1 MPTPF
6 IMPKMDM
13 DQEVVTIIAWLKNEG
28 DRIEKGEPVIE
39 VETDKITSE
48 IEAPESGILANI
60 LYHENEEA
68 PVTKVVAYILKEGES
83 PDSIP
88 ELEKK
93 VEPTLSK
100 SEEASTEDVTVKP
113 ISHATPLAEKV
124 SKDLGV
130 QLEQV
135 SPSGSKVTRKDVEA
149 FAERMKEQ
157 VIPRV
162 SVPATPAARSL
173 AEERGLDLENLSGS
187 GPRGRIQAA
196 DVPMQA
202 PSKPEQVMAETD
214 QAGVTTSIP
223 LVGKRKRIAERLTAS
238 YQSTPHIYL
247 TVEVDMTA
255 SESARKRINLL
266 AEKEGQS
273 AISVTAF
280 LAKIVAWALRRH
292 PYLNA
297 SLQDEK
303 ILLSEDANIGIATAV
318 DDGLIVPVI
327 HGANKLTLREI
338 NMNLQYLTKQA
349 RDGALTANEV
359 SGGTFTISNLGMY
372 GISSFTAIINPPQS
386 AILAV
391 GGLVRRPVVVDEND
405 TIAVRPMMNLT
416 LGADHRVV
424 DGAVAAAFLA
434 DLVRSLESPELVLY

>member
-13 DQEVVTIIAWLKNEG
+13 DQEVVTIISWLKNEG
-28 DRIEKGEPVIE
+28 DRIEKGESVIE
-39 VETDKITSE
+39 VETDKIVSE

-60 LYHENEEA
+60 LYHENDEA

-83 PDSIP
+83 LDIIP
-88 ELEKK
+88 IGEKT
-93 VEPTLSK
+93 VETTISK
-100 SEEASTEDVTVKP
+100 PEEASKDTVTAK
-113 ISHATPLAEKV
+113 SSLHATPLAEKV

-157 VIPRV
+157 VAPRV

-173 AEERGLDLENLSGS
+173 AEERGVDLEFLSGS

-202 PSKPEQVMAETD
+202 PTTIIR
-214 QAGVTTSIP
+214 AGVTTLVP

-247 TVEVDMTA
+247 TVEVDMTS
-255 SESARKRINLL
+255 SESARKQINML
-266 AEKEGQS
+266 AEKEGQP

-280 LAKIVAWALRRH
+280 LVKMVTWALGRH

-297 SLQDEK
+297 SLQDDK
-303 ILLSEDANIGIATAV
+303 ILLSEAANIGIATAI

-327 HGANKLTLREI
+327 HSANKLSLREI
-338 NMNLQYLTKQA
+338 NTQLRYLTNQA
-349 RDGALTANEV
+349 RTGALTAEEV
-359 SGGTFTISNLGMY
+359 TGGTFTISNLGMF
-372 GISSFTAIINPPQS
+372 GIGSFTAIINPPQS

-391 GGLVRRPVVVDEND
+391 GGLVRKPVVVDEND

-424 DGAVAAAFLA
+424 DGAVAASFLA
-434 DLVRSLESPELVLY
+434 DLVTVLETPELVLY

>member
-1 MPTPF
+1 L
-6 IMPKMDM
+6 
-13 DQEVVTIIAWLKNEG
+13 VKNEG
-28 DRIEKGEPVIE
+28 DRIEKGESVIE
-39 VETDKITSE
+39 VETDKIVSE

-60 LYHENEEA
+60 LYHENDEA

-83 PDSIP
+83 LDSIP
-88 ELEKK
+88 IGEKT
-93 VEPTLSK
+93 VETTISK
-100 SEEASTEDVTVKP
+100 PEEASKDTVTAK
-113 ISHATPLAEKV
+113 STLHATPLAEKV

-157 VIPRV
+157 VTPRV

-173 AEERGLDLENLSGS
+173 AEERGIDLGVLSGS

-202 PSKPEQVMAETD
+202 PTTIFR
-214 QAGVTTSIP
+214 AGVTTSVP

-238 YQSTPHIYL
+238 YQSTPHIYI
-247 TVEVDMTA
+247 TVEVDMTS
-255 SESARKRINLL
+255 SESARKQINML
-266 AEKEGQS
+266 AEKEGQL

-280 LAKIVAWALRRH
+280 LVKMVTWALGRH

-297 SLQDEK
+297 SLQDDK
-303 ILLSEDANIGIATAV
+303 ILLSEDANIGIATAI

-327 HGANKLTLREI
+327 HSANKLSLREI
-338 NMNLQYLTKQA
+338 NTQLRYLTNQA
-349 RDGALTANEV
+349 RTGALTAEQV
-359 SGGTFTISNLGMY
+359 TGGTFTISNLGMF
-372 GISSFTAIINPPQS
+372 GIGSFTAIINPPQS

-391 GGLVRRPVVVDEND
+391 GGLVRKPVVVDEND

-424 DGAVAAAFLA
+424 DGAVAASFLA
-434 DLVRSLESPELVLY
+434 DLVTVLETPELVLY

>member
-13 DQEVVTIIAWLKNEG
+13 DQEVVTIISWLKNEG
-28 DRIEKGEPVIE
+28 DRIEKGESVIE
-39 VETDKITSE
+39 VETDKIVSE

-60 LYHENEEA
+60 LYHENDEA

-83 PDSIP
+83 LDIIP
-88 ELEKK
+88 IGEKT
-93 VEPTLSK
+93 VETTISK
-100 SEEASTEDVTVKP
+100 PEEASKDTVTAK
-113 ISHATPLAEKV
+113 SSLHATPLAEKV

-157 VIPRV
+157 VAPRV

-173 AEERGLDLENLSGS
+173 AEERGVDLEFLSGS

-202 PSKPEQVMAETD
+202 PTTIIR
-214 QAGVTTSIP
+214 AGVTTLVP

-247 TVEVDMTA
+247 TVEVDMTS
-255 SESARKRINLL
+255 SESARKQINML
-266 AEKEGQS
+266 AEKEGQP

-280 LAKIVAWALRRH
+280 LVKMVTWALGRH

-297 SLQDEK
+297 SLQDDK
-303 ILLSEDANIGIATAV
+303 ILLSEAANIGIATAI

-327 HGANKLTLREI
+327 HSANKLSLREI
-338 NMNLQYLTKQA
+338 NTQLRYLTNQA
-349 RDGALTANEV
+349 RTGALTAEQV
-359 SGGTFTISNLGMY
+359 TGGTFTISNLGMF
-372 GISSFTAIINPPQS
+372 GIGSFTAIINPPQS

-391 GGLVRRPVVVDEND
+391 GGLVRKPVVVDEND

-424 DGAVAAAFLA
+424 DGAVAASFLA
-434 DLVRSLESPELVLY
+434 DLVTVLETPELVLY

>member
-13 DQEVVTIIAWLKNEG
+13 DQEYVTIINWLKKEG
-28 DRIEKGEPVIE
+28 EWIKKGEPVIE
-39 VETDKITSE
+39 VETDKIASE
-48 IEAPESGILANI
+48 IEAPESGILASI

-83 PDSIP
+83 LDSVP
-88 ELEKK
+88 SPAKGA
-93 VEPTLSK
+93 EPVAQASSPV
-100 SEEASTEDVTVKP
+100 SERTEAAESAVR
-113 ISHATPLAEKV
+113 ATPLAKKV
-124 SKDLGV
+124 SADLGV
-130 QLEQV
+130 PLDQV
-135 SPSGSKVTRKDVEA
+135 TPSGSKVTRKDVEA
-149 FAERMKEQ
+149 FADGRKDE

-173 AEERGLDLENLSGS
+173 AAQRGVSLEEVVGS
-187 GPRGRIQAA
+187 GPRGRVQAK
-196 DVPMQA
+196 DVPTET
-202 PSKPEQVMAETD
+202 SIPETT
-214 QAGVTTSIP
+214 VTTIP

-255 SESARKRINLL
+255 AENARKRINRI
-266 AEKEGQS
+266 AKKDEQPTVS
-273 AISVTAF
+273 MTAF
-280 LAKIVAWALRRH
+280 LAKIVAWALSRN
-292 PYLNA
+292 PKLNA
-297 SLQDEK
+297 SLQTDRIE
-303 ILLSEDANIGIATAV
+303 LLEDINVGIATAI

-327 HGANKLTLREI
+327 HGTDKLPLREI
-338 NMNLQYLTKQA
+338 SERLSYLTKQA
-349 RDGALTANEV
+349 RDGALTAAEV

-391 GGLVRRPVVVDEND
+391 GGLVRKPVVIDEND
-405 TIAVRPMMNLT
+405 TVAVRPMMNLT

-424 DGAVAAAFLA
+424 DGADAALFMV
-434 DLVRSLESPELVLY
+434 DLVKAMESPEFILY

>member
-13 DQEVVTIIAWLKNEG
+13 DQEVVTIIAWLKKEG
-28 DRIEKGEPVIE
+28 DRIEKGEPVVE
-39 VETDKITSE
+39 VETDKIVSE

-83 PDSIP
+83 ADSIP
-88 ELEKK
+88 VLEKK
-93 VEPTLSK
+93 VEVTSSK
-100 SEEASTEDVTVKP
+100 TVEEPKETSTVKTGL
-113 ISHATPLAEKV
+113 HATPLAEKV
-124 SKDLGV
+124 SKELGV

-135 SPSGSKVTRKDVEA
+135 SPSGSRVTRKDVEA
-149 FAERMKEQ
+149 FAERMKDQ
-157 VIPRV
+157 VVPRV

-173 AEERGLDLENLSGS
+173 AEERGVDLEGLSGS

-202 PSKPEQVMAETD
+202 QWVIL
-214 QAGVTTSIP
+214 QAGLTSSVP
-223 LVGKRKRIAERLTAS
+223 LAGKRKRIAERLTAS

-255 SESARKRINLL
+255 SESARKRINAL
-266 AEKEGQS
+266 AEKEGQP

-280 LAKIVAWALRRH
+280 LAKMVAWALGRH

-297 SLQDEK
+297 SLQDDK
-303 ILLSEDANIGIATAV
+303 ILLSEDANIGIATAI

-327 HGANKLTLREI
+327 HSANMLSLREI
-338 NMNLQYLTKQA
+338 NTTLRYLTKQA
-349 RDGALTANEV
+349 RAGDLTANEV

-391 GGLVRRPVVVDEND
+391 GGLVRKPVVVDEND

-416 LGADHRVV
+416 LGVDHRVV

-434 DLVRSLESPELVLY
+434 DLVKALEAPELVLY

>member
-13 DQEVVTIIAWLKNEG
+13 DQEYVTIINWLKKEG
-28 DRIEKGEPVIE
+28 EWIKKGEPVIE
-39 VETDKITSE
+39 VETDKIASE
-48 IEAPESGILANI
+48 IEAPESGILAGI

-83 PDSIP
+83 LDSVSSP
-88 ELEKK
+88 AKG
-93 VEPTLSK
+93 VEPVAQAPSPVSK
-100 SEEASTEDVTVKP
+100 ETEAAESAVR
-113 ISHATPLAEKV
+113 ATPLAKKV
-124 SKDLGV
+124 SADLGV
-130 QLEQV
+130 PLDQV
-135 SPSGSKVTRKDVEA
+135 TPSGSKVTRKDVEA
-149 FAERMKEQ
+149 FADGRKDE

-173 AEERGLDLENLSGS
+173 AAQRGVSLEEIVGS
-187 GPRGRIQAA
+187 GPRGRVQAK
-196 DVPMQA
+196 DVPTET
-202 PSKPEQVMAETD
+202 SIPETT
-214 QAGVTTSIP
+214 VTTIP

-255 SESARKRINLL
+255 AENARKRINRI
-266 AEKEGQS
+266 AKKDEQPTVS
-273 AISVTAF
+273 MTAF
-280 LAKIVAWALRRH
+280 LAKIVAWALSRN
-292 PYLNA
+292 PKLNA
-297 SLQDEK
+297 SLQTDRIE
-303 ILLSEDANIGIATAV
+303 LLKDINVGIATAI

-327 HGANKLTLREI
+327 HGTDKLPLREI
-338 NMNLQYLTKQA
+338 SERLSYLTKQA
-349 RDGALTANEV
+349 RDGALTAAEV

-391 GGLVRRPVVVDEND
+391 GGLVRKPVVIDEND
-405 TIAVRPMMNLT
+405 TVAVRPMMNLT

-424 DGAVAAAFLA
+424 DGADAALFMV
-434 DLVRSLESPELVLY
+434 DLVKALESPEFILY

>member
-13 DQEVVTIIAWLKNEG
+13 DQEVVTIISWLKNEG
-28 DRIEKGEPVIE
+28 DWVEKGESVIE
-39 VETDKITSE
+39 VETDKIVSE

-60 LYHENEEA
+60 LYHENDEA

-83 PDSIP
+83 LDSIP
-88 ELEKK
+88 IGEKK
-93 VEPTLSK
+93 VETTISK
-100 SEEASTEDVTVKP
+100 PEEASKDTVTAK
-113 ISHATPLAEKV
+113 SSLQATPLAEKV

-130 QLEQV
+130 QLKQV

-157 VIPRV
+157 VTPRV

-173 AEERGLDLENLSGS
+173 AEERGIDLEVLSGS

-196 DVPMQA
+196 DVPLQA
-202 PSKPEQVMAETD
+202 PTTIIR
-214 QAGVTTSIP
+214 AGVATSVP

-247 TVEVDMTA
+247 TVEVDMTS
-255 SESARKRINLL
+255 SESARKQINMV
-266 AEKEGQS
+266 AEKEGQP

-280 LAKIVAWALRRH
+280 LVKMVTWALGRH

-297 SLQDEK
+297 SLQDDK
-303 ILLSEDANIGIATAV
+303 ILLSEDANIGIATAI

-327 HGANKLTLREI
+327 HNANKLSLREI
-338 NMNLQYLTKQA
+338 NTQLRYLTNQA
-349 RDGALTANEV
+349 RTGALTAEEV
-359 SGGTFTISNLGMY
+359 TGGTFTMSNLGMF
-372 GISSFTAIINPPQS
+372 GIGSFTAIINPPQS

-391 GGLVRRPVVVDEND
+391 GGLVRKPVVVDEND

-424 DGAVAAAFLA
+424 DGAVAALFLA
-434 DLVRSLESPELVLY
+434 DLVTVLETPELVLY

>member
-13 DQEVVTIIAWLKNEG
+13 DQEYVTIINWLKKEG
-28 DRIEKGEPVIE
+28 EWIKKGEPVIE
-39 VETDKITSE
+39 VETDKIASE
-48 IEAPESGILANI
+48 IEAPESGILASI

-83 PDSIP
+83 LDSVP
-88 ELEKK
+88 SPAKGA
-93 VEPTLSK
+93 EPVAQASSPV
-100 SEEASTEDVTVKP
+100 SERTEAAESAVR
-113 ISHATPLAEKV
+113 ATPLAKKV
-124 SKDLGV
+124 SADLGV
-130 QLEQV
+130 PLDQV
-135 SPSGSKVTRKDVEA
+135 TPSGSKVTRKDVEA
-149 FAERMKEQ
+149 FADGRKDE

-173 AEERGLDLENLSGS
+173 AAQRGVSLEEVVGS
-187 GPRGRIQAA
+187 GPRGRVQAK
-196 DVPMQA
+196 DVPTET
-202 PSKPEQVMAETD
+202 SIPETT
-214 QAGVTTSIP
+214 VTTIP

-255 SESARKRINLL
+255 AENARKRINRI
-266 AEKEGQS
+266 ARKDEQPTVS
-273 AISVTAF
+273 MTAF
-280 LAKIVAWALRRH
+280 LAKIVAWALSRN
-292 PYLNA
+292 PKLNA
-297 SLQDEK
+297 SLQTDRIE
-303 ILLSEDANIGIATAV
+303 LLEDINVGIATAI

-327 HGANKLTLREI
+327 HGTDKLPLREI
-338 NMNLQYLTKQA
+338 SERLSYLTKQA
-349 RDGALTANEV
+349 RDGALTAAEV

-391 GGLVRRPVVVDEND
+391 GGLVRKPVVIDEND
-405 TIAVRPMMNLT
+405 TVAVRPMMNLT

-424 DGAVAAAFLA
+424 DGADAALFMV
-434 DLVRSLESPELVLY
+434 DLVKAMESPEFILY

>member
-1 MPTPF
+1 
-6 IMPKMDM
+6 MPKMDM
-13 DQEVVTIIAWLKNEG
+13 DQEVVTIISWLKNEG
-28 DRIEKGEPVIE
+28 DRIEKGESVIE
-39 VETDKITSE
+39 VETDKIVSE

-60 LYHENEEA
+60 LYHENDEA

-83 PDSIP
+83 LDIIP
-88 ELEKK
+88 IGEKT
-93 VEPTLSK
+93 VETTISK
-100 SEEASTEDVTVKP
+100 PEEASKDTVTAK
-113 ISHATPLAEKV
+113 SSLHATPLAEKV

-157 VIPRV
+157 VAPRV

-173 AEERGLDLENLSGS
+173 AEERGVDLEFLSGS

-202 PSKPEQVMAETD
+202 PTTIIR
-214 QAGVTTSIP
+214 AGVTTLVP

-247 TVEVDMTA
+247 TVEVDMTS
-255 SESARKRINLL
+255 SESARKQINML
-266 AEKEGQS
+266 AEKEGQPT
-273 AISVTAF
+273 ISVTAF
-280 LAKIVAWALRRH
+280 LVKMVTWALGRH

-297 SLQDEK
+297 SLQDDK
-303 ILLSEDANIGIATAV
+303 ILLSEAANIGIATAI

-327 HGANKLTLREI
+327 HSANKLSLREI
-338 NMNLQYLTKQA
+338 NTQLRYLTNQA
-349 RDGALTANEV
+349 RTGALTAEEV
-359 SGGTFTISNLGMY
+359 TGGTFTISNLGMF
-372 GISSFTAIINPPQS
+372 GIGSFTAIINPPQS

-391 GGLVRRPVVVDEND
+391 GGLVRKPVVVDEND

-424 DGAVAAAFLA
+424 DGAVAASFLA
-434 DLVRSLESPELVLY
+434 DLVTVLETPELVLY

>member
-13 DQEVVTIIAWLKNEG
+13 DQEVVTIISWLKNEG
-28 DRIEKGEPVIE
+28 DRIEKGESVIE
-39 VETDKITSE
+39 VETDKIVSE

-60 LYHENEEA
+60 LYHENDEA

-83 PDSIP
+83 LDSIP
-88 ELEKK
+88 IGEKT
-93 VEPTLSK
+93 VETTISK
-100 SEEASTEDVTVKP
+100 PEEASKDTVTAKS
-113 ISHATPLAEKV
+113 ILHATPLAEKV

-157 VIPRV
+157 VTPRV

-173 AEERGLDLENLSGS
+173 AEERGIDLGVLSGS

-202 PSKPEQVMAETD
+202 PTTIIR
-214 QAGVTTSIP
+214 AGVTTSVP

-247 TVEVDMTA
+247 TVEVDMTS
-255 SESARKRINLL
+255 SESARKQINML
-266 AEKEGQS
+266 AEKEGQP

-280 LAKIVAWALRRH
+280 LVKMVEWALRRH

-297 SLQDEK
+297 SLQDDK
-303 ILLSEDANIGIATAV
+303 ILLSEDANIGIATAI

-327 HGANKLTLREI
+327 HSANKLSLREI
-338 NMNLQYLTKQA
+338 NTQLRYLTNQA
-349 RDGALTANEV
+349 RTGALTAEEV
-359 SGGTFTISNLGMY
+359 TGGTFTISNLGMF
-372 GISSFTAIINPPQS
+372 GIGSFTAIINPPQS

-391 GGLVRRPVVVDEND
+391 GGLVRKPVVVDEND
-405 TIAVRPMMNLT
+405 TIAVRQMMNLT

-424 DGAVAAAFLA
+424 DGAVAASFLA
-434 DLVRSLESPELVLY
+434 DLVTVLETPEIVLY

>member
-13 DQEVVTIIAWLKNEG
+13 DQEVVTIISWLKNEG
-28 DRIEKGEPVIE
+28 DRIEKGESVIE
-39 VETDKITSE
+39 VETDKIVSE

-60 LYHENEEA
+60 LYHENDEA

-83 PDSIP
+83 LDIIP
-88 ELEKK
+88 IGEKT
-93 VEPTLSK
+93 VETTISK
-100 SEEASTEDVTVKP
+100 PEEASKDTVTAK
-113 ISHATPLAEKV
+113 SSLHATPLAEKV

-157 VIPRV
+157 VAPRV

-173 AEERGLDLENLSGS
+173 AEERGVDLEFLSGS

-202 PSKPEQVMAETD
+202 PTTIIR
-214 QAGVTTSIP
+214 AGVTTLVP

-247 TVEVDMTA
+247 TVEVDMTS
-255 SESARKRINLL
+255 SESARKQINML
-266 AEKEGQS
+266 AEKEGQPT
-273 AISVTAF
+273 ISVTAF
-280 LAKIVAWALRRH
+280 LVKMVTWALGRH

-297 SLQDEK
+297 SLQDDK
-303 ILLSEDANIGIATAV
+303 ILLSEAANIGIATAI

-327 HGANKLTLREI
+327 HSANKLSLREI
-338 NMNLQYLTKQA
+338 NTQLRYLTNQA
-349 RDGALTANEV
+349 RTGALTAEEV
-359 SGGTFTISNLGMY
+359 TGGTFTISNLGMF
-372 GISSFTAIINPPQS
+372 GIGSFTAIINPPQS

-391 GGLVRRPVVVDEND
+391 GGLVRKPVVVDEND

-424 DGAVAAAFLA
+424 DGAVAASFLA
-434 DLVRSLESPELVLY
+434 DLVTVLETPELVLY

>member
-28 DRIEKGEPVIE
+28 DQIEKGEPVIE

-68 PVTKVVAYILKEGES
+68 PVTKVVAYILKEGETL
-83 PDSIP
+83 DSLP
-88 ELEKK
+88 GVEKK
-93 VEPTLSK
+93 MEPTQSK
-100 SEEASTEDVTVKP
+100 KEEVSKVADTPKP
-113 ISHATPLAEKV
+113 AFQVTPLAEKI
-124 SKDLGV
+124 STDLGLP
-130 QLEQV
+130 LEKI

-149 FAERMKEQ
+149 FAEKMKDQ
-157 VIPRV
+157 VVPRV
-162 SVPATPAARSL
+162 RTPATPAARNL
-173 AEERGLDLENLSGS
+173 AEVRGISLEELSGS
-187 GPRGRIQAA
+187 GPRGRIQAK
-196 DVPMQA
+196 DVPIEVPTLPQKISGASMQ
-202 PSKPEQVMAETD
+202 SGLSTE
-214 QAGVTTSIP
+214 IP

-247 TVEVDMTA
+247 SVEVDMTA

-266 AEKEGQS
+266 AEKEGQP
-273 AISVTAF
+273 AISVTA
-280 LAKIVAWALRRH
+280 LLVKMVTWALGRH

-297 SLQDEK
+297 SLQDDK
-303 ILLSEDANIGIATAV
+303 ILLSEDANIGIATAIE
-318 DDGLIVPVI
+318 DGLIVPVI
-327 HGANKLTLREI
+327 HAANRLSLKDI
-338 NMNLQYLTKQA
+338 NTTFRYLTNQA
-349 RDGALTANEV
+349 RSGALTANEV

-391 GGLVRRPVVVDEND
+391 GGLVRKPVVVDEND

-434 DLVRSLESPELVLY
+434 DLVRALESPELVLY

>member
-13 DQEVVTIIAWLKNEG
+13 DQEVVTIITWLKKEG
-28 DRIEKGEPVIE
+28 DRIEKGEPVVE
-39 VETDKITSE
+39 VETDKIVSE

-68 PVTKVVAYILKEGES
+68 PVTKVVAYILKEGETL
-83 PDSIP
+83 DSLP
-88 ELEKK
+88 GAEKST
-93 VEPTLSK
+93 EPTPSK
-100 SEEASTEDVTVKP
+100 PKEVLREVVAVKP
-113 ISHATPLAEKV
+113 AFQVTPLAEKV
-124 SKDLGV
+124 STDLGV
-130 QLEQV
+130 PLEQV

-149 FAERMKEQ
+149 FAEKMKDQ

-162 SVPATPAARSL
+162 GIPATPAARTL
-173 AEERGLDLENLSGS
+173 AEAMGVNLRDLTGS
-187 GPRGRIQAA
+187 GPRGRIQVR
-196 DVPMQA
+196 DVPFETT
-202 PSKPEQVMAETD
+202 PLPEKATGAAV
-214 QAGVTTSIP
+214 QAGKTTEIP

-247 TVEVDMTA
+247 SVEVDMTA
-255 SESARKRINLL
+255 SESARKRINVL
-266 AEKEGQS
+266 AEKEGQP

-280 LAKIVAWALRRH
+280 LVKMVTWALGRH

-303 ILLSEDANIGIATAV
+303 ILLSEDANIGIATAIG
-318 DDGLIVPVI
+318 DGLIVPVI
-327 HGANKLTLREI
+327 HGADKLPLKDI
-338 NMNLQYLTKQA
+338 NTTFRYLTSQA
-349 RDGALTANEV
+349 RAGALTASEV
-359 SGGTFTISNLGMY
+359 SGGTFTISNLGMF

-391 GGLVRRPVVVDEND
+391 GGLVRKPVVVDEND

-434 DLVRSLESPELVLY
+434 DLVRALESPEFVLY

>member
-13 DQEVVTIIAWLKNEG
+13 DQEVVTIISWLKNEG
-28 DRIEKGEPVIE
+28 DRIEKGESVIE
-39 VETDKITSE
+39 VETDKIVSE

-60 LYHENEEA
+60 LYHENDEA

-83 PDSIP
+83 LDSIP
-88 ELEKK
+88 IGEKT
-93 VEPTLSK
+93 VETTISK
-100 SEEASTEDVTVKP
+100 PEEASKDTVTAKS
-113 ISHATPLAEKV
+113 ILHATPLAEKV

-157 VIPRV
+157 VTPRV

-173 AEERGLDLENLSGS
+173 AEERGIDLGVLSGS

-202 PSKPEQVMAETD
+202 PTTIIR
-214 QAGVTTSIP
+214 AGVTTSVP

-247 TVEVDMTA
+247 TVEVDMTS
-255 SESARKRINLL
+255 SESARKQINML
-266 AEKEGQS
+266 AEKEGQP

-280 LAKIVAWALRRH
+280 LVKMVEWALRRH

-297 SLQDEK
+297 SLQDDK
-303 ILLSEDANIGIATAV
+303 ILLSEDANIGIATAI

-327 HGANKLTLREI
+327 HSANKLSLREI
-338 NMNLQYLTKQA
+338 NTQLRYLTNQA
-349 RDGALTANEV
+349 RTGALTAEEV
-359 SGGTFTISNLGMY
+359 TGGTFTISNLGMF
-372 GISSFTAIINPPQS
+372 GIGSFTAIINPPQS

-391 GGLVRRPVVVDEND
+391 GGLVRKPVVVDEND
-405 TIAVRPMMNLT
+405 TIAVRQMMNLT

-424 DGAVAAAFLA
+424 DGAVAASFLA
-434 DLVRSLESPELVLY
+434 DLVTVLETPELVLY

>member
-1 MPTPF
+1 
-6 IMPKMDM
+6 MPKMDM
-13 DQEVVTIIAWLKNEG
+13 DQEVVTIISWLKNEG
-28 DRIEKGEPVIE
+28 DRIEKGESVIE
-39 VETDKITSE
+39 VETDKIVSE

-60 LYHENEEA
+60 LYHENDEA

-83 PDSIP
+83 LDSIP
-88 ELEKK
+88 IGEKT
-93 VEPTLSK
+93 VETTISK
-100 SEEASTEDVTVKP
+100 PEEASKDTVTAKS
-113 ISHATPLAEKV
+113 ILHATPLAEKV

-157 VIPRV
+157 VTPRV

-173 AEERGLDLENLSGS
+173 AEERGIDLGVLSGS

-202 PSKPEQVMAETD
+202 PTTIIR
-214 QAGVTTSIP
+214 AGVTTSVP

-247 TVEVDMTA
+247 TVEVDMTS
-255 SESARKRINLL
+255 SESARKQINML
-266 AEKEGQS
+266 AEKEGQP

-280 LAKIVAWALRRH
+280 LVKMVEWALRRH

-297 SLQDEK
+297 SLQDDK
-303 ILLSEDANIGIATAV
+303 ILLSEDANIGIATAI

-327 HGANKLTLREI
+327 HSANKLSLREI
-338 NMNLQYLTKQA
+338 NTQLRYLTNQA
-349 RDGALTANEV
+349 RTGALTAEEV
-359 SGGTFTISNLGMY
+359 TGGTFTISNLGMF
-372 GISSFTAIINPPQS
+372 GIGSFTAIINPPQS

-391 GGLVRRPVVVDEND
+391 GGLVRKPVVVDEND
-405 TIAVRPMMNLT
+405 TIAVRQMMNLT

-424 DGAVAAAFLA
+424 DGAVAASFLA
-434 DLVRSLESPELVLY
+434 DLVTVLETPEIVLY

>member
-13 DQEVVTIIAWLKNEG
+13 DQEVVTIISWLKNEG
-28 DRIEKGEPVIE
+28 DRIEKGESVIE
-39 VETDKITSE
+39 VETDKIVSE

-60 LYHENEEA
+60 LYHENDEA

-83 PDSIP
+83 LDSIP
-88 ELEKK
+88 IGEKT
-93 VEPTLSK
+93 VETTISK
-100 SEEASTEDVTVKP
+100 PEEASKDTVTAK
-113 ISHATPLAEKV
+113 STLHATPLAEKV

-157 VIPRV
+157 VTPRV

-173 AEERGLDLENLSGS
+173 AEERGIDLGVLSGS

-202 PSKPEQVMAETD
+202 PTTIFR
-214 QAGVTTSIP
+214 AGVTTSVP

-238 YQSTPHIYL
+238 YQSTPHIYI
-247 TVEVDMTA
+247 TVEVDMTS
-255 SESARKRINLL
+255 SESARKQINML
-266 AEKEGQS
+266 AEKEGQL

-280 LAKIVAWALRRH
+280 LVKMVTWALGRH

-297 SLQDEK
+297 SLQDDK
-303 ILLSEDANIGIATAV
+303 ILLSEDANIGIATAI

-327 HGANKLTLREI
+327 HSANKLSLREI
-338 NMNLQYLTKQA
+338 NTQLRYLTNQA
-349 RDGALTANEV
+349 RTGALTAEQV
-359 SGGTFTISNLGMY
+359 TGGTFTISNLGMF
-372 GISSFTAIINPPQS
+372 GIGSFTAIINPPQS

-391 GGLVRRPVVVDEND
+391 GGLVRKPVVVDEND

-424 DGAVAAAFLA
+424 DGAVAASFLA
-434 DLVRSLESPELVLY
+434 DLVTVLETPELVLY

>member
-13 DQEVVTIIAWLKNEG
+13 DQEVVTIISWLKNEG
-28 DRIEKGEPVIE
+28 DRIEKGESVIE
-39 VETDKITSE
+39 VETDKIVSE

-60 LYHENEEA
+60 LYHENDEA

-83 PDSIP
+83 LDSIP
-88 ELEKK
+88 IGEKT
-93 VEPTLSK
+93 VETTISK
-100 SEEASTEDVTVKP
+100 PEEASKDTVTAK
-113 ISHATPLAEKV
+113 SSLHATPLAEKV

-157 VIPRV
+157 VTPRV

-173 AEERGLDLENLSGS
+173 AEERGIDLGVLSGS

-202 PSKPEQVMAETD
+202 PTTIFR
-214 QAGVTTSIP
+214 AGVTTSVP

-247 TVEVDMTA
+247 TVEVDMTS
-255 SESARKRINLL
+255 SESARKQINML
-266 AEKEGQS
+266 AEKEGQP

-280 LAKIVAWALRRH
+280 LVKMVEWALRRH

-297 SLQDEK
+297 SLQDDK
-303 ILLSEDANIGIATAV
+303 ILLSEDANIGIATAI

-327 HGANKLTLREI
+327 HSANKLSLREI
-338 NMNLQYLTKQA
+338 NTQLRYLTNQA
-349 RDGALTANEV
+349 RTGALTAEQV
-359 SGGTFTISNLGMY
+359 TGGTFTISNLGMF
-372 GISSFTAIINPPQS
+372 GIGSFTAIINPPQS

-391 GGLVRRPVVVDEND
+391 GGLVRKPVVVDEND

-424 DGAVAAAFLA
+424 DGAVAASFLA
-434 DLVRSLESPELVLY
+434 DLVTVLETPELVLY